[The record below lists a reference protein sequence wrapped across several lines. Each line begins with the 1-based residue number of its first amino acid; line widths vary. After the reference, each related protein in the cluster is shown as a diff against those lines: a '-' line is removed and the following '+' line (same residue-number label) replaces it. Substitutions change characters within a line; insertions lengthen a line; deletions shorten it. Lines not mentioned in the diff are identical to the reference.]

1 MQNGTTH
8 TSFDLVDAVQAE
20 VARAGECIDID
31 PRIARV
37 AAERGYSLAAA
48 ERATIAHA
56 LDQVSRAHPGLE
68 DEDRVRVTATVLVAL
83 AHRAERAGVRA

>member
-1 MQNGTTH
+1 M
-8 TSFDLVDAVQAE
+8 SAREDLLIDAVQAE
-20 VARAGECIDID
+20 IARAGECIDID

-56 LDQVSRAHPGLE
+56 LGRVSSERPDLE
-68 DEDRVRVTATVLVAL
+68 DARRVRVTALVLIAL
-83 AHRAERAGVRA
+83 AGQAGRAGVRV